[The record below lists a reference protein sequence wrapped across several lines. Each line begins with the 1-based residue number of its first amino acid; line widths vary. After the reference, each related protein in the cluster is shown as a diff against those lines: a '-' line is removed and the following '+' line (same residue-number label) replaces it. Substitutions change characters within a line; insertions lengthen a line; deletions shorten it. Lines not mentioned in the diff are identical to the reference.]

1 MAETTKQI
9 TFRQTSDECTGL
21 TTYKI
26 KRLFN
31 MHSAGYHIG
40 AVYPANEFTSR
51 FTNAKELQ
59 GVDIILE

>member
-1 MAETTKQI
+1 MAESTKQI
-9 TFRQTSDECTGL
+9 TFEQTSDQCTGR
-21 TTYKI
+21 TSYTI

-31 MHSAGYHIG
+31 MQSAGFHIG
-40 AVYPANEFTSR
+40 AVYPANEFKNR